1 MTEDKS
7 IANDPMRGLLDALMG
22 GKPVNAPTENPSA
35 GGAFSDLL
43 GTMMGDTSPNAN
55 APTSGAS
62 DDPLSSLLGGLLGGS
77 LPQATA
83 PTQDAAG
90 GEPMNALLGGLLGGG
105 IPGDANTNV
114 LGNNSF
120 LAPIIQTIVAKFG
133 IPPQI
138 AETIISFALTQ
149 LLSGQGGQL
158 AQLLGAKGTV
168 SQKYLRDSGLANQLA
183 EQTGMD
189 SKTAAKSLQQV
200 LDAFGAQMNQGA

>member
-7 IANDPMRGLLDALMG
+7 IANDPMRGLLDALLG
-22 GKPVNAPTENPSA
+22 GNPTNTPTENPSA

-43 GTMMGDTSPNAN
+43 GTMMGGTSPNAN
-55 APTSGAS
+55 APTLGAS
-62 DDPLSSLLGGLLGGS
+62 GDPLGSLLGGLLGGG
-77 LPQATA
+77 PTQANT

-90 GEPMNALLGGLLGGG
+90 GEPMSALLGGLLGGG
-105 IPGDANTNV
+105 MPGGADTTV

-158 AQLLGAKGTV
+158 AQMLGNKGTV
-168 SQKYLRDSGLANQLA
+168 RQKYLRDSGLANQLA

-200 LDAFGAQMNQGA
+200 LDAFGAQMGQGA